1 MHSDSQN
8 AAILS
13 HLSRR
18 KSLTALQALERFGC
32 FRLAARI
39 YDLRE
44 GGYRIESR
52 VIEASGKRI
61 AQYYLAP

>member
-1 MHSDSQN
+1 MHSDTQN

-52 VIEASGKRI
+52 VIDASGTRI
-61 AQYYLAP
+61 AEYYLAP

>member
-1 MHSDSQN
+1 MNSDSQN

-18 KSLTALQALERFGC
+18 KSLTALSALERFGC

-44 GGYRIESR
+44 AGYTINSR
-52 VIEASGKRI
+52 TIEASGKRI
-61 AQYYLAP
+61 AEYYLA